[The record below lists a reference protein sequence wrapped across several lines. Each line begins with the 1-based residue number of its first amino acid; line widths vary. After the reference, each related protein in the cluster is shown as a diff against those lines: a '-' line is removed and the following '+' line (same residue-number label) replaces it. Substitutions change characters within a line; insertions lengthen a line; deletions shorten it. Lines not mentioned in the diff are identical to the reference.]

1 MYKKKIDIKQKL
13 NLKKKALRSYFL
25 HLEKDSGKG
34 KITDLQK
41 QILNNGMVY
50 LQMRL
55 PIEKITKEFENTL
68 RVKIEK
74 NIYRANIREA
84 ELKDLSIITDI
95 YNKSW
100 LTSSTPFRPI
110 EKETLKQIF
119 NDQNTVFLIA
129 NVYSRDGG
137 FIILDF
143 EGENNEY
150 GVIAGLGVLPRFQGK
165 GLGTILGMAAWNYF
179 KEKGLKELRCEVY
192 EDNQKSFNFIEGLN
206 FEEFGRMVYRK
217 EDFELD

>member
-25 HLEKDSGKG
+25 HFEKDSGKD

-41 QILNNGMVY
+41 KILNNGMVY

-68 RVKIEK
+68 RRKIEK
-74 NIYRANIREA
+74 KIYHASIREA

-119 NDQNTVFLIA
+119 NHQNTVFLIA
-129 NVYSRDGG
+129 NVYSSDGG

-206 FEEFGRMVYRK
+206 FEEFGRIVYRK

>member
-1 MYKKKIDIKQKL
+1 MHRKKIDVKKKL
-13 NLKKKALRSYFL
+13 KLKKRALRSYFL
-25 HLEKDSGKG
+25 HIEKDSGKD

-41 QILNNGMVY
+41 KILDKGMVY

-68 RVKIEK
+68 RDKIEK
-74 NIYRANIREA
+74 KIYRANIREA
-84 ELKDLSIITDI
+84 ELKDLSIITDV

-110 EKETLKQIF
+110 KKETLKQIF

-129 NVYSRDGG
+129 RVYGSDGG
-137 FIILDF
+137 FVILDF
-143 EGENNEY
+143 EGEHNEY

-192 EDNQKSFNFIEGLN
+192 KDNKKSYNFIKGLN
-206 FEEFGRMVYRK
+206 FEEFGSIVYRK

>member
-25 HLEKDSGKG
+25 HIEKDSGKD
-34 KITDLQK
+34 KITNLQK

-55 PIEKITKEFENTL
+55 PIEKITKEFENIL
-68 RVKIEK
+68 RRKIEK
-74 NIYRANIREA
+74 NIYRASIREA

-119 NDQNTVFLIA
+119 NHQNTVFLIA
-129 NVYSRDGG
+129 NVYSLDGG

-165 GLGTILGMAAWNYF
+165 GLGTILGMAAWNHF

-206 FEEFGRMVYRK
+206 FEEFGRIVYRK

>member
-1 MYKKKIDIKQKL
+1 MQKKKIDIKQKL
-13 NLKKKALRSYFL
+13 SLKKKALRSYFL
-25 HLEKDSGKG
+25 HIEKDSGKD

-68 RVKIEK
+68 KRKIEK
-74 NIYRANIREA
+74 KIYRANISEA
-84 ELKDLSIITDI
+84 ELKDLSIVTDI

-110 EKETLKQIF
+110 HKGTLKKIF

-129 NVYSRDGG
+129 KVYDSYGG

-179 KEKGLKELRCEVY
+179 KEKGFKEKV
-192 EDNQKSFNFIEGLN
+192 
-206 FEEFGRMVYRK
+206 
-217 EDFELD
+217 

>member
-25 HLEKDSGKG
+25 HFEKDSGKD

-68 RVKIEK
+68 RRKIEK
-74 NIYRANIREA
+74 NIYRASIREA

-119 NDQNTVFLIA
+119 NHQNTVFLIA

-206 FEEFGRMVYRK
+206 FEEFGRIVYRK

>member
-1 MYKKKIDIKQKL
+1 MQGKKKDIKKKL
-13 NLKKKALRSYFL
+13 SLKKRALRSYFL
-25 HLEKDSGKG
+25 HIEKDSGKVR
-34 KITDLQK
+34 IPELQK

-55 PIEKITKEFENTL
+55 PIDKITKEFENAL
-68 RVKIEK
+68 KDKIEK
-74 NIYRANIREA
+74 SIYQANIREA
-84 ELKDLSIITDI
+84 KLKDLSIITDI

-100 LTSSTPFRPI
+100 LLSSTPFRPI
-110 EKETLKQIF
+110 QKETLKSIF

-129 NVYSRDGG
+129 NVYGNDGG

-143 EGENNEY
+143 EGLNNEF

-165 GLGTILGMAAWNYF
+165 GLGTTLGMAAWNFF
-179 KEKGLKELRCEVY
+179 KEKGLKELRCEVFK
-192 EDNQKSFNFIEGLN
+192 DNKNSFNFIKGLN
-206 FEEFGRMVYRK
+206 FEEFGHIIYRK

>member
-1 MYKKKIDIKQKL
+1 MHKKKIDIKQKL
-13 NLKKKALRSYFL
+13 NFKKKALRSYFL
-25 HLEKDSGKG
+25 HIEKDSGKDN
-34 KITDLQK
+34 ITDLQK

-68 RVKIEK
+68 RKKIEK
-74 NIYRANIREA
+74 KIYRANIREA

-110 EKETLKQIF
+110 QKETLIKIF
-119 NDQNTVFLIA
+119 KDQNTVFLIA
-129 NVYSRDGG
+129 KVYDSDGG
-137 FIILDF
+137 FVILDF

-150 GVIAGLGVLPRFQGK
+150 GIIAGLGVLPRFQGK
-165 GLGTILGMAAWNYF
+165 GLGTILGMAAWNHF

-206 FEEFGRMVYRK
+206 FEEFGRIVYRK

>member
-1 MYKKKIDIKQKL
+1 MHKKKIDIKQKL
-13 NLKKKALRSYFL
+13 NFKKKALRSYFL
-25 HLEKDSGKG
+25 HIEKDSGKD
-34 KITDLQK
+34 KITALQK
-41 QILNNGMVY
+41 EILSHGMVY

-68 RVKIEK
+68 REKIEK
-74 NIYRANIREA
+74 KIYRANIREA

-110 EKETLKQIF
+110 QKETLIKIF
-119 NDQNTVFLIA
+119 KDQNTIFLIA
-129 NVYSRDGG
+129 KVYDSDGG
-137 FIILDF
+137 FVILDF
-143 EGENNEY
+143 EGENDEY

-206 FEEFGRMVYRK
+206 FEEFGRILYRK
-217 EDFELD
+217 EDFELH

>member
-1 MYKKKIDIKQKL
+1 MQKKKIDIKQKL
-13 NLKKKALRSYFL
+13 SLKKKALRSYFL
-25 HLEKDSGKG
+25 HIEKDSGKD

-41 QILNNGMVY
+41 QILNNGIVY

-68 RVKIEK
+68 RRKIEK
-74 NIYRANIREA
+74 KIYRANISEA
-84 ELKDLSIITDI
+84 ELKDLSSITDI

-110 EKETLKQIF
+110 QKGTLKKIF

-129 NVYSRDGG
+129 KVYDSYAG

-192 EDNQKSFNFIEGLN
+192 NDNQKSFNFIKGLK
-206 FEEFGRMVYRK
+206 FEEFGRIVYRK

>member
-1 MYKKKIDIKQKL
+1 MCGKKIDIKKKL
-13 NLKKKALRSYFL
+13 NLKKRALRSYFL
-25 HLEKDSGKG
+25 HIEKDSGKD

-41 QILNNGMVY
+41 KILNNGMVY

-68 RVKIEK
+68 REKIEK
-74 NIYRANIREA
+74 KIFQANIREA
-84 ELKDLSIITDI
+84 ELKDLSVITDI

-110 EKETLKQIF
+110 QRESLKIIF

-129 NVYSRDGG
+129 KVYDSDGG
-137 FIILDF
+137 FVILDF

-192 EDNQKSFNFIEGLN
+192 NDNQKSFNFIKGLN
-206 FEEFGRMVYRK
+206 FEEFGRIVYRK

>member
-1 MYKKKIDIKQKL
+1 MHKKKIDIKQKL

-25 HLEKDSGKG
+25 HIEKDSGKD
-34 KITDLQK
+34 KITALQK

-68 RVKIEK
+68 REKIEK

-84 ELKDLSIITDI
+84 ELKDLSIITNI

-110 EKETLKQIF
+110 QRETLKKIF

-129 NVYSRDGG
+129 NVYSSDGG
-137 FIILDF
+137 FVILDF

-206 FEEFGRMVYRK
+206 FEEFGRILYRK
-217 EDFELD
+217 EDFELH

>member
-1 MYKKKIDIKQKL
+1 MHKKKIDIKQKL
-13 NLKKKALRSYFL
+13 NFKKKALRSYFL
-25 HLEKDSGKG
+25 HIEKDSGKD
-34 KITDLQK
+34 KITNLQK

-55 PIEKITKEFENTL
+55 PIEKITKEFENIL
-68 RVKIEK
+68 RRKIEK
-74 NIYRANIREA
+74 NIYRASIREA

-119 NDQNTVFLIA
+119 NHQNTVFLIA
-129 NVYSRDGG
+129 NVYSLDGG

-165 GLGTILGMAAWNYF
+165 GLGTILGMAAWNHF

-206 FEEFGRMVYRK
+206 FEEFGRIVYRK

>member
-25 HLEKDSGKG
+25 HFEKDSGKD

-68 RVKIEK
+68 RRKIEK
-74 NIYRANIREA
+74 NIYRTSIREA

-110 EKETLKQIF
+110 EKKTLKQIF
-119 NDQNTVFLIA
+119 NHQNTVFLIA

-143 EGENNEY
+143 DGENNEY

-206 FEEFGRMVYRK
+206 FEEFGRIVYRK

>member
-1 MYKKKIDIKQKL
+1 MQIKKIEIKKKLK
-13 NLKKKALRSYFL
+13 LKKRALRSYFL
-25 HLEKDSGKG
+25 HIEKDSGKDN
-34 KITDLQK
+34 ITNLQK
-41 QILNNGMVY
+41 QILDKGMVY

-55 PIEKITKEFENTL
+55 PLEKITMEFVDTL
-68 RVKIEK
+68 RKRIERKI
-74 NIYRANIREA
+74 YSANIREA

-110 EKETLKQIF
+110 ERGTLKQIF
-119 NDQNTVFLIA
+119 TNQNTVFLIA
-129 NVYSRDGG
+129 KVYGSNGG
-137 FIILDF
+137 FVILDF

-192 EDNQKSFNFIEGLN
+192 KDNQKSYDFVKGLN
-206 FEEFGRMVYRK
+206 FEEFGRIVYRK